1 MRPRRLLAALA
12 GAGLSLSAAGAQT
25 PLVLDGDPSARLVWT
40 RVFAS
45 PGDDWINDIVPL
57 GDGRVLAVGF
67 LGRVESGGDWRAL
80 AATLRE
86 DGAVLSAREY
96 GAGGGIDAFWS
107 VAQGGDGRL
116 AFAGFT
122 TRIGAGGI
130 DAFALFTD
138 AAGTVLS
145 ERAFGGGGYD
155 RFTDLAPAGDGYL
168 FLGHSQPAGE
178 DRRRLF
184 AVRTARDGTPLW
196 ERIVEGGDSISP
208 LYIEAAADGG
218 FVVAGGIGRGDDS
231 DLLVMKLDGE
241 GRELWRRTIGTPAAD
256 DVNHGL
262 ALLPNGDIVVVG
274 YSRSWGAR
282 DNDILAVTLSPA
294 GEVLRR
300 ELLGG
305 ADDDRPMLAKADAR
319 GRVWIVG
326 SSRSAGAGGRDM
338 IVARL
343 GPDGAFEPGVLTLGA
358 AGDDTGTA
366 VDPQADGAILIAG
379 YSDGLGGGG
388 EDAVVARIAA
398 PRWDR
403 PHPAFRRRAI
413 P

>member
-1 MRPRRLLAALA
+1 MRPRNLLAALA
-12 GAGLSLSAAGAQT
+12 GAGLSLAGAGAQT
-25 PLVLDGDPSARLVWT
+25 PLVLDRDSSARLVWT
-40 RVFAS
+40 RTFAS

-80 AATLRE
+80 AATLSE
-86 DGAVLSAREY
+86 NGTILSARDY

-107 VAQGGDGRL
+107 AVEEADGRR

-138 AAGTVLS
+138 AAGTVLA

-155 RFTDLAPAGDGYL
+155 RFTDLARAGGGYV
-168 FLGHSQPAGE
+168 FIGHSQAAGE
-178 DRRRLF
+178 ERRRLF
-184 AVRTARDGTPLW
+184 AVRTARDGRPLW
-196 ERIVEGGDSISP
+196 QRIVEGEASISP

-218 FVVAGGIGRGDDS
+218 FVVAGGIGD
-231 DLLVMKLDGE
+231 DLLVLKLDGE
-241 GRELWRRTIGTPAAD
+241 GGELWRRAVGTPGVP

-262 ALLPNGDIVVVG
+262 AVLPNGNIVVVG

-282 DNDILAVTLSPA
+282 DNDVLAVTLSPE

-305 ADDDRPMLAKADAR
+305 ADDDRPMLAKADSS

-326 SSRSAGAGGRDM
+326 STRSAGAGGRDM

-343 GPDGAFEPGVLTLGA
+343 GPDGSFEPGVLTLGG
-358 AGDDTGTA
+358 AGDDVGTA
-366 VDPQADGAILIAG
+366 VRPLADGSILIAG
-379 YSDGLGGGG
+379 YSDALGGGG
-388 EDAVVARIAA
+388 EDAVVARIAS
-398 PRWDR
+398 PRLDR